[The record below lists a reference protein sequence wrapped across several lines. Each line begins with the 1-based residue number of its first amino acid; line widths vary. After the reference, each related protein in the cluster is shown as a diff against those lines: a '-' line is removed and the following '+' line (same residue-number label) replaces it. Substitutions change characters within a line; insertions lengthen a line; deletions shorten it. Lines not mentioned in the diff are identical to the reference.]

1 MKKIGDFIKKHK
13 KAVIIIAI
21 VAVIAI
27 IIAVM
32 VHKTKK
38 KAEELMGQM
47 TQETY
52 VLEKRNLVKSV
63 SGTGKIASVEKKDI
77 VVSSLNNVKVDTVN
91 VKLGD
96 AVKEG
101 DIICTFDTE
110 DIERNLANARTDLA
124 IAQKKT
130 ANSMDNQSRGLY
142 NTQLDAVND
151 TNRNLE
157 ELDKAQ
163 RTYDTAKGEKAEA
176 SRIYDEV
183 EDTYEEYWDEDEYY
197 DLQEK
202 LQKVKKDL
210 ESYDTRSTDAN
221 AELAEFNAAKDALAV
236 YVNSDAN
243 SALPTK
249 GLAVAAALDN
259 LQAGCAES
267 NIAGS
272 QLVTNYGTL
281 DTAVEAENAVKEAID
296 SRVSNIKTANNNYNS
311 AVVATQSNLSKYNE
325 LLEEKNALSNK
336 ISNMETAKSKME
348 SAKSSTD
355 SAKKSLD
362 SAADSLTDAQRKQED
377 NYRKDVNGVK
387 DAENNYDSAK
397 LDASVASREY
407 EDKVRKLEQ
416 QLEDATLKA
425 PFAGVIT
432 AINYEPGDNYNGQA
446 VVTLEDLSSYVIEAG
461 IDEYDI
467 SKVKVGQKVKFKT
480 NSTGDEE
487 LDAEVIQIAPR
498 ATAAAATSSSSGGA
512 TTTSGTATYLVKM
525 KIISDCK
532 DLRLDMTAKIN
543 IIVDE
548 ASDVY
553 AVPFSS
559 VQTDENGNTY
569 IEVEDATTEASSE
582 ASAEALGMTPTRK
595 IIVTTGVETDYYVEV
610 KSSELS
616 DGLIVTVPGGDGNGM
631 DDLMMMMGPAGGL

>member
-21 VAVIAI
+21 IAVIAI

-38 KAEELMGQM
+38 KAEELLGQM
-47 TQETY
+47 TQETF

-110 DIERNLANARTDLA
+110 DIERNLANAKTDLA

-142 NTQLDAVND
+142 NTQLNAVNS

-157 ELDKAQ
+157 AVDEAK
-163 RTYDTAKGEKAEA
+163 REYDTASGEKAEA
-176 SRIYDEV
+176 SRVYDEV
-183 EDTYEEYWDEDEYY
+183 YDIYEDYYDEDEYY
-197 DLQEK
+197 DLQEE
-202 LQKVKKDL
+202 LQAVKKRL
-210 ESYDTRSTDAN
+210 ESFDTKTTN
-221 AELAEFNAAKDALAV
+221 ADPGEFNAAKEALSVYTEQNGVGLNGTNLEDLKAGDSIDSNLDAATTHFVNNAQYTAASDEVRTGIQQKVSELQRANNDYISDV
-236 YVNSDAN
+236 YSASAN
-243 SALPTK
+243 
-249 GLAVAAALDN
+249 LDEYN
-259 LQAGCAES
+259 
-267 NIAGS
+267 
-272 QLVTNYGTL
+272 QLV
-281 DTAVEAENAVKEAID
+281 EK
-296 SRVSNIKTANNNYNS
+296 
-311 AVVATQSNLSKYNE
+311 
-325 LLEEKNALSNK
+325 KNALSNK
-336 ISNMETAKSKME
+336 ISNMDSAKSKMD
-348 SAKSSTD
+348 SAKSGVD
-355 SAKKSLD
+355 SAQKSLN
-362 SAADSLTDAQRKQED
+362 SAGDTLKDAQRTQED
-377 NYRKDVNGVK
+377 KYRSDVNGVK